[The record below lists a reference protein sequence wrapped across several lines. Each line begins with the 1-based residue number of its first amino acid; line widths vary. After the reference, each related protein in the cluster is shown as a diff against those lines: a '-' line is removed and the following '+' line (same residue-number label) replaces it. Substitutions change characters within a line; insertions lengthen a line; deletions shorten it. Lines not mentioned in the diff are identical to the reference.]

1 MHYLFDLVVTIV
13 VTTKREREVVNWMP
27 LKIKAFSD
35 FICPFCF
42 LGKGPLDEIAKE
54 KGIEIEWMPFE
65 LRPKPYPKI
74 DPWKEPAKLGSW
86 DSYIL
91 PTAKKLGID
100 MRLPRVSPH
109 PYTNLAFEGYQFAK
123 VYQKGNEFHHR
134 VFTAFFQE
142 EQNIEDIDVLTQLAN
157 EVGLPKE
164 EFKESLLSGKYRE
177 VHQEA
182 LRHAYEEAS
191 ITAVPTLII
200 GDEIIQGL
208 ASKERIAQVIEQ
220 QLKK

>member
-1 MHYLFDLVVTIV
+1 
-13 VTTKREREVVNWMP
+13 
-27 LKIKAFSD
+27 
-35 FICPFCF
+35 
-42 LGKGPLDEIAKE
+42 
-54 KGIEIEWMPFE
+54 
-65 LRPKPYPKI
+65 
-74 DPWKEPAKLGSW
+74 
-86 DSYIL
+86 
-91 PTAKKLGID
+91 
-100 MRLPRVSPH
+100 
-109 PYTNLAFEGYQFAK
+109 
-123 VYQKGNEFHHR
+123 
-134 VFTAFFQE
+134 
-142 EQNIEDIDVLTQLAN
+142 VLTQLAN